1 MTSLV
6 LLCPHTHAGQPFKAG
21 ERLIVDAGT
30 ADWLIANGIARADRQ
45 PDVPPQPQPDDDGK
59 HADTKP
65 TQRKEPKS

>member
-6 LLCPHTHAGQPFKAG
+6 LLCPHTHAGKPFEAG

-45 PDVPPQPQPDDDGK
+45 PDVPPQPQPDADGK
-59 HADTKP
+59 PADAKP
-65 TQRKEPKS
+65 IQRKESKS